1 MIITKRLRLFRSRRY
16 QAFKKGAFQA
26 AFLKYWWV
34 IAIILVSYMIYSQS
48 LQKKIWAHTQ
58 LLSTL
63 SNLEQAKISALEERE
78 DLLLKLDSFSD
89 SEWIQLTLMQKLGV
103 VPEGKVKIHFQSQ
116 TNS

>member
-1 MIITKRLRLFRSRRY
+1 MIITNRLFRSRHY
-16 QAFKKGAFQA
+16 QSFKKGVFQA

-34 IAIILVSYMIYSQS
+34 IAITLISYMIYFQS
-48 LQKKIWAHTQ
+48 IQKKILIHTQ

-63 SNLEQAKISALEERE
+63 SNLEQDKLNAFEERE

-89 SEWIQLTLMQKLGV
+89 IEWIQLTLMQKLGV
-103 VPEGKVKIHFQSQ
+103 VPEGKIKIQFQSQ